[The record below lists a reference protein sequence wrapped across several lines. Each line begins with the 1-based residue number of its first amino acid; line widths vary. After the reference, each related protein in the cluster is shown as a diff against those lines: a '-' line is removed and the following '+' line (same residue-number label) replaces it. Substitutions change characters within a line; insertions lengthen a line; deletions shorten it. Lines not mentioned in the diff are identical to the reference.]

1 MIVFDSSTLLLLVKS
16 GLLDNFISDY
26 TDEII
31 IPVEVKEEESCDR
44 KNSFDALLIQK
55 RINEKKIKAVKVHNM
70 KLCEKFM
77 QDFSIAKGEA
87 EALVLAFE
95 KKATLLAVDD
105 KNAIKASKILKIPFT
120 TPISILVRLAERG
133 IIDINKAKEGLELLA
148 AYGRYKDTTI
158 REAMERLKITK
169 EG

>member
-1 MIVFDSSTLLLLVKS
+1 MIVFDSSTLLLLAKS

-31 IPVEVKEEESCDR
+31 IPMEVKEESCDR
-44 KNSFDALLIQK
+44 KNSFDSLLIQK
-55 RINEKKIKAVKVHNM
+55 RIDEKKIKAVKVHNM

-77 QDFSIAKGEA
+77 QDFSIAKGVA

-95 KKATLLAVDD
+95 EKTALLAVDD

-120 TPISILVRLAERG
+120 TAISILARLVERG
-133 IIDINKAKEGLELLA
+133 IIDINKAAEGLGLLA
-148 AYGRYKDTTI
+148 VYGRYKDTTI
-158 REAMERLKITK
+158 REAKKRLKITK
-169 EG
+169 EE

>member
-1 MIVFDSSTLLLLVKS
+1 MIVFDSSTLLLLAKA
-16 GLLDNFISDY
+16 GLLDDFISDY
-26 TDEII
+26 SGEII
-31 IPVEVKEEESCDR
+31 IPMEVKKESCDR
-44 KNSFDALLIQK
+44 KDSFDSLLIQE
-55 RINEKKIKAVKVHNM
+55 RIDEKKIKALKVHNT

-95 KKATLLAVDD
+95 EKAALLAVDD

-120 TPISILVRLAERG
+120 TAISILVRLAERG
-133 IIDINKAKEGLELLA
+133 IIDINKAKEGLGLLA

>member
-31 IPVEVKEEESCDR
+31 IPMEVKEESCDR
-44 KNSFDALLIQK
+44 KNSFDALLIQE
-55 RINEKKIKAVKVHNM
+55 RIAEKKIKAVKVHNI

-87 EALVLAFE
+87 EALVLSLE
-95 KKATLLAVDD
+95 KKALFAVDD
-105 KNAIKASKILKIPFT
+105 KNAIKASRILKIPFT
-120 TPISILVRLAERG
+120 TAISILVRLAEKH
-133 IIDINKAKEGLELLA
+133 IIDINKAKEGLRLLA
-148 AYGRYKDTTI
+148 VYGRYKDTTI

-169 EG
+169 ED